1 MIVNG
6 ANLNAIFL
14 NLSKVFNQ
22 TFNEVEVEYP
32 AIAMVVPSNGAY
44 VDYRWLANFP
54 QMKEWIGKNTLP
66 SLQNMT
72 MSFVTKT
79 TQQRLKCVVTILKM
93 TKWES
98 TSRKLNLLLGLQSS
112 IQMNWF

>member
-1 MIVNG
+1 MSVAGRVVGVDENGVDRMIVNG

-44 VDYRWLANFP
+44 VDYRWLANFSDEG
-54 QMKEWIGKNTLP
+54 MD
-66 SLQNMT
+66 
-72 MSFVTKT
+72 
-79 TQQRLKCVVTILKM
+79 R
-93 TKWES
+93 
-98 TSRKLNLLLGLQSS
+98 
-112 IQMNWF
+112 